1 MGDKKMMK
9 QLNIEDMEDD
19 DEEIDKGVWGASP
32 IVDVQLSTSDLE
44 EARLQKDGYERVLTA
59 GDGEL
64 FLVGRLCVLPPP
76 SLRSPANFA
85 H

>member
-1 MGDKKMMK
+1 MMK

-19 DEEIDKGVWGASP
+19 DDEAIDKGVWGASP

-59 GDGEL
+59 GDGE
-64 FLVGRLCVLPPP
+64 FCAAFGASPKNSAPSPPP
-76 SLRSPANFA
+76 PHLLS
-85 H
+85 